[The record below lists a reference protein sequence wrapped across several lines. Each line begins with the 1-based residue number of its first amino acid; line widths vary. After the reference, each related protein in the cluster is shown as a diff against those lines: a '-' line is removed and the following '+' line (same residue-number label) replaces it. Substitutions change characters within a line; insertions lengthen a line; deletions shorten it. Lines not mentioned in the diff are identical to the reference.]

1 MGKFRDKNFGTDEVM
16 VRDANVTEK
25 GVTGAHIFPW

>member
-1 MGKFRDKNFGTDEVM
+1 MGKFREKDSGTEEFM

-25 GVTGAHIFPW
+25 GVIGAHIFP